1 MFFLRGISPEIS
13 VLMARK
19 TVRIAGTAEWPQKK
33 WEKPP
38 SRAFSLLQLEFTPL
52 GRF

>member
-1 MFFLRGISPEIS
+1 MVFLRGISPENA

-19 TVRIAGTAEWPQKK
+19 TVRIARTAEWPQKK

-38 SRAFSLLQLEFTPL
+38 SKAFSLLQLEFTPF